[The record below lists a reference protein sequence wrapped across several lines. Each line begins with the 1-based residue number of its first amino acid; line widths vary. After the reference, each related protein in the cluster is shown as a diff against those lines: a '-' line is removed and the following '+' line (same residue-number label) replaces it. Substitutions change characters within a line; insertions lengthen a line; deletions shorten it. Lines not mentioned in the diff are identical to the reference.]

1 MQVMREQSSLLSKTK
16 RREVGLRLKYHWRCC
31 VTSKS
36 ALLIMCWNLFITILI
51 AQWLDT
57 SNYLLIPKV
66 MDKTKIQK
74 MTPAF
79 LSFLAIL
86 YFFFP
91 VAGYLADIRCGRYK
105 TVTNSLWFIFWSAL
119 FLTVGAYVLFLTT
132 IYLSKISAFNSPHH
146 NAFIVTIILVVI
158 GVGLPTLSAALLLLT
173 SYVGFSANIIQF
185 GMDQLLDSP
194 SEDLA
199 LFVHWF
205 VFTYNIG
212 LALSQITWTTYDVR
226 HDIYV
231 LPIPVIL
238 TLAFLGV
245 SLCIARHKHNWFFVD
260 SGSRNP
266 YKLVYKVIK
275 FAAQHKNPI
284 CRSAFTYC
292 EDELPSRMDLG
303 KEKYGGPFTTEQV
316 EDVKAFLGILRILI
330 TLGPIFTVEV
340 AVSRILFIF
349 PAHLKM
355 SFEKQTPLF
364 YLKHYIILGG
374 FPNLFITILLP
385 VYLCIFRP
393 FIHHYIPGMLK
404 RIGLGTILFLL
415 SSICI
420 LLIDVLGHI
429 TSNNQVCFINITGPS
444 DLEPQLS
451 VSVWYLLLPYTLNA
465 VGYMF
470 LYTAIFEFICAQG
483 PHAMK
488 GLLVGIL
495 FTVEGI
501 FQLIGIIILAPFTI
515 WKFETSF
522 PSCGFVYYFINILV
536 ALIGLVVYTCISRR
550 YQYRQ
555 RDEPDNT
562 YRYAEEYYDRDENEF
577 ESSYDYSNDHDH
589 LNVHSLDYAQ

>member
-1 MQVMREQSSLLSKTK
+1 M
-16 RREVGLRLKYHWRCC
+16 
-31 VTSKS
+31 TSKS
-36 ALLIMCWNLFITILI
+36 ALLIMCWNLFITIII

-57 SNYLLIPKV
+57 SNYLLIPKLV
-66 MDKTKIQK
+66 DKTKFQK
-74 MTPAF
+74 VTPAF

-91 VAGYLADIRCGRYK
+91 LAGYLADVKCGRYK
-105 TVTNSLWFIFWSAL
+105 TVTNSLWLIFWSAL
-119 FLTVGAYVLFLTT
+119 FLTIGAYVLVLTT
-132 IYLSKISAFNSPHH
+132 TYLSNIRVLDHSHRFT
-146 NAFIVTIILVVI
+146 VTVILVAV
-158 GVGLPTLSAALLLLT
+158 GVGLPTLSAALLLLI

-199 LFVHWF
+199 IFIHWF

-212 LALSQITWTTYDVR
+212 LALSQIMWTTYDIR
-226 HDIYV
+226 HNIYV

-238 TLAFLGV
+238 TLILLGV
-245 SLCIARHKHNWFFVD
+245 SLCIARRKHNWFLID
-260 SGSRNP
+260 TGSRNP
-266 YKLVYKVIK
+266 YKLVYRIIK
-275 FAAQHKNPI
+275 FAAQHRNPV

-316 EDVKAFLGILRILI
+316 EDVKAFLGILSVLLA
-330 TLGPIFTVEV
+330 LGPIFTVEV

-355 SFEKQTPLF
+355 SFKEETLLF
-364 YLKHYIILGG
+364 YLKRYIILGG
-374 FPNLFITILLP
+374 FPNVFITIFLP
-385 VYLCIFRP
+385 LYLCILRH

-404 RIGLGTILFLL
+404 RIALGTILFLL
-415 SSICI
+415 SLICI
-420 LLIDVLGHI
+420 LLIDVVGHI
-429 TSNNQVCFINITGPS
+429 ISDNQVCFLNISAPT
-444 DLEPQLS
+444 EPQLN
-451 VSVWYLLLPYTLNA
+451 VSVWYLIVPYSLNA
-465 VGYMF
+465 IGYMF
-470 LYTAIFEFICAQG
+470 FYIAIFEFICAQG

-501 FQLIGIIILAPFTI
+501 FRLIGVIILAPFTI

-522 PSCGFVYYFINILV
+522 PSCGFAYYLINILV
-536 ALIGLVVYTCISRR
+536 AFVGLLAYTCISRR

-562 YRYAEEYYDRDENEF
+562 YRYAEEYYDRDQD
-577 ESSYDYSNDHDH
+577 SSYDYSNDHDH
-589 LNVHSLDYAQ
+589 LNVHSLVS